1 MKEINVAAGLI
12 MCDGL
17 ILIGQRKHGKDLEY
31 KWEFPGGKLEQ
42 GETYEQCLARE
53 LMEEMKLTIYVR
65 QHFMDS
71 ACDYDFGRV
80 ILHCYWATCKSQDV
94 PAVLEHEQYKWVKL
108 KDLPNYDFAP
118 ADLPIVKAL
127 DGLAEADFP
136 LQFLLSLLTKYLQPY
151 AIYCY
156 KNVKN
161 RQYC

>member
-1 MKEINVAAGLI
+1 MTIWRRDIILAAKKGYVKMKEINVAAGLI

-53 LMEEMKLTIYVR
+53 LMEEMKLKIYVR

-136 LQFLLSLLTKYLQPY
+136 L
-151 AIYCY
+151 
-156 KNVKN
+156 
-161 RQYC
+161 